1 VLLKDM
7 MDRITIIHGD
17 SNEVLPN
24 LAAEL
29 KPHVIYLDPMYPLRV
44 KTNAPMSKKEMVIAR
59 KLLGPDPNAEDMVAM
74 ALKHASSHVVLKR
87 PYYVEPNPN
96 AVTAYKA
103 RSTRFEIYSKH
114 KTTSFLGK
122 DEDGD
127 KQE

>member
-1 VLLKDM
+1 M
-7 MDRITIIHGD
+7 ARITLIHGD
-17 SNEVLPN
+17 SNQVLPKI
-24 LAAEL
+24 AAEQM
-29 KPHVIYLDPMYPLRV
+29 PHVVYLDPMYPLRV

-59 KLLGPDPNAEDMVAM
+59 KLLGPDPSAEDMVAV

-114 KTTSFLGK
+114 KNTSFLEKASEG
-122 DEDGD
+122 DE
-127 KQE
+127 KME